1 MTAPPSASNGKLRWL
16 RDLWKRDWLKGL
28 LLVAAVLFAY
38 QPAWHGEFIWDD
50 ESWTIEI
57 SDLLRNGSGLWA
69 MWCRA
74 TALQQ
79 YYPVTGT
86 TFWLDYH
93 LWGFQ
98 TLPYHVENILLHS
111 LAAMLFWKL
120 LQRLQVPGAWLA
132 AAIFALHPLMV
143 ESVGWVTERKNVL
156 SLVFYLGALLAYLR
170 YTQGVTG
177 GKCQEARTDC
187 ILSRVTCRVS
197 HFYCLAF
204 VLFLCAL
211 LSKTTAFSLPAVIL
225 LINWWQRGRIRWRMD
240 VLPTLPFFGLSVG
253 LCLVT
258 AWLEKNHVGARGP
271 DFALSFPERCLIAGH
286 VFWFYIGKLLWPA
299 KLCFVY
305 PRWHLDMGSWWPWLY
320 PATAVCMLLELWLV
334 RSRIGRGPAVAAFF
348 FVGTLFPVLGFMN
361 AYFMRYSFVC
371 DHWGY
376 LSSLGPIALTVAVV
390 VRAAE
395 RLRRPVVFRAFTGM
409 VLAGLA
415 VLTWRQAGMYANN
428 ETLWRTTLARNPN
441 CWMAHYNLGLILA
454 AQGKLDEAI
463 QHNERTLQLKPD
475 YAPALNNLG
484 VTLVTQGKLDEAAAC
499 FHMAMQKHPDD
510 PKIRNFLG
518 MALAKAHGD
527 YANTLVGLEQDD
539 EAMVEFRKALEF
551 FPYFA
556 DGRRS
561 LAVILL
567 QKGRVDEAIAQFQII
582 REQYPDNP
590 MASFDLGNAYFQ
602 KGQMDEASA
611 FYQNALKIK
620 PDDVSALNNLGMAFL
635 KKGMVDEA
643 AVQFRKALA
652 LQPDFALARTNLTKA
667 LLKKERP

>member
-1 MTAPPSASNGKLRWL
+1 
-16 RDLWKRDWLKGL
+16 LWERDWLKAL

-38 QPAWHGEFIWDD
+38 QPAWHGGFVWDD
-50 ESWTIEI
+50 DAWITKIPGSP
-57 SDLLRNGSGLWA
+57 RNGSGLCSIWF
-69 MWCRA
+69 RT
-74 TALQQ
+74 TASQ
-79 YYPVTGT
+79 YYPLTGT

-98 TLPYHVENILLHS
+98 TLPYHMENILLHA
-111 LAAMLFWKL
+111 LAALLFWKL

-132 AAIFALHPLMV
+132 AAIFALHPVMV
-143 ESVGWVTERKNVL
+143 ESVGWITERRNVL
-156 SLVFYLGALLAYLR
+156 SLVFYLGALLVYLR
-170 YTQGVTG
+170 CTQGVSG
-177 GKCQEARTDC
+177 GECQETRTDC
-187 ILSRVTCRVS
+187 ASCHVS
-197 HFYCLAF
+197 HFYGLAF

-320 PATAVCMLLELWLV
+320 PATAVGMLLGLWLA
-334 RSRIGRGPAVAAFF
+334 RTRIGRGPAVAAFF

-371 DHWGY
+371 DHWVY

-390 VRAAE
+390 VRVAE
-395 RLRRPVVFRAFTGM
+395 RLCRPAAFYAFTGM

-415 VLTWRQAGMYANN
+415 VLTWRQAGMYADN
-428 ETLWRTTLARNPN
+428 ETLWRTTLARNPDSLLAN
-441 CWMAHYNLGLILA
+441 NNIGVILVRKG
-454 AQGKLDEAI
+454 QLEEAI
-463 QHNERTLQLKPD
+463 AHFQKALQD
-475 YAPALNNLG
+475 
-484 VTLVTQGKLDEAAAC
+484 
-499 FHMAMQKHPDD
+499 HPDD
-510 PKIRNFLG
+510 PETRNDLAV
-518 MALAKAHGD
+518 ALAKAHGD
-527 YANTLVGLEQDD
+527 YANTLVRMGRDD

-556 DGRRS
+556 DARRS

-567 QKGRVDEAIAQFQII
+567 QKGRVDEAIAQFQKI
-582 REQYPDNP
+582 REQYPDDAT
-590 MASFDLGNAYFQ
+590 ASFDLGNAYFQ
-602 KGQMDEASA
+602 KGQMDEAAA
-611 FYQNALKIK
+611 FYQSALKIK
-620 PDDVSALNNLGMAFL
+620 PDDVSALNNLGMTFFI
-635 KKGMVDEA
+635 KGRMDEA

-667 LLKKERP
+667 LLQKERP